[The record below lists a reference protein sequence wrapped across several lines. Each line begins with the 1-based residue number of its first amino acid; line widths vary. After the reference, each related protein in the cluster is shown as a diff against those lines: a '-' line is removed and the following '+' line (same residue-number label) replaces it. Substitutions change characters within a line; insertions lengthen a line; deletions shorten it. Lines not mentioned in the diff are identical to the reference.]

1 MTRLAHATRFEASLW
16 FRTAGFWLTAIT
28 IHLYAFG
35 TFRFT
40 TLQTSRGLS
49 EQILG
54 NGLLFA
60 ALFILF
66 TSAAAMLRDRAERTE
81 ELLDS
86 LPATNAQLLL
96 SRWLGGAAA
105 WSLLGLVMFTAAAIS
120 LVLQDGAIL
129 EAWPLAS
136 FYLSH
141 YVPVAL
147 FIHTLGIAAGVLIAQ
162 PFILYPVLTGIW
174 AGMSLGVIELTGD
187 LRWEFMTLFHLTG
200 IGLAQL
206 RVSALA
212 GIYPYQG
219 YVLWQRVFFFGF
231 MLVLLMIAV
240 VAFRRRREYGDARR
254 RQRLRQ
260 SFSGAFAG
268 VLLITLG
275 SYGYVQQYA
284 SPIGFD
290 AEAAGLLTPEI
301 TVEAYD
307 LAVRLNEPGSYDVTA
322 DLRVRN
328 LGEEPLS
335 TIGLIL
341 PASCQLS
348 TDSLDIFHTTGVDVF
363 TIALQTP
370 LGPGDTTSVNL
381 VYTCPCQ
388 RQIHKLPV
396 PGPREY
402 FIDHIDYPRAQN
414 DAATLAR
421 FTLTLE
427 APADFKLASNLS
439 RVTEETL
446 ASGRVKTRYEG
457 EAARLEVF
465 GGPLAHEVI
474 AGIETYYYPAH
485 AAAARKYVT
494 ELADQ
499 IAFYESWLGEPTHV
513 SGVTPLPIVVENF
526 FIDSRGRFP
535 TSWQGFLNVSEWNM
549 PSYYGEVQLG
559 SALAFYQHSQA
570 LSLWWGANPLQ
581 PARTP
586 FERGDNDKSA
596 VAVAANQY
604 LTILYASE
612 QDGEVWYE
620 RALEDM
626 RNEWAARRNATNIRT
641 SWSITDELGLHVR
654 GDMITA
660 VFLAFHDL
668 RETLGDDALRTVLRA
683 LQQRYVA
690 NALAALD
697 EPPPPL
703 PTPMVSNAS
712 SDSVRTQATNT
723 PSAMPDF
730 YPDDEDLL
738 FLYTTIAGL
747 PGGADI
753 AERLLRYLPEPT
765 EQRLRQQWRLGE

>member
-1 MTRLAHATRFEASLW
+1 MKRLAAVTRFETNLW
-16 FRTAGFWLTAIT
+16 LRSAGFWLTAIVMF
-28 IHLYAFG
+28 LYVFG
-35 TFRFT
+35 TYRFT
-40 TLQTSRGLS
+40 PLYTSRGLG
-49 EQILG
+49 EQIIG
-54 NGLLFA
+54 SGLLFS
-60 ALFILF
+60 ALLMMF

-81 ELLDS
+81 ELFDAF
-86 LPATNAQLLL
+86 PVTNTQLLF
-96 SRWLGGAAA
+96 SRWLGGAVA
-105 WSLLGLVMFTAAAIS
+105 WLLLGLAMFIAAGIS
-120 LVLQDGAIL
+120 LIGQDEAIL
-129 EAWPLAS
+129 ELWPLAS

-141 YVPVAL
+141 YVPAVL
-147 FIHTLGIAAGVLIAQ
+147 FIHTLGMTAGVFMPQ

-174 AGMSLGVIELTGD
+174 AGMSLGVVVLSND

-200 IGLAQL
+200 IGPTQL

-212 GIYPYQG
+212 GIYPFQG
-219 YVLWQRVFFFGF
+219 YVFWQRVFFFGF
-231 MLVLLMIAV
+231 MLVLLMLAV

-254 RQRLRQ
+254 PQRLSQ

-268 VLLITLG
+268 VLLIILG

-290 AEAAGLLTPEI
+290 AEAAGLLTSGI
-301 TVEAYD
+301 TIEAYD
-307 LAVRLNEPGSYDVTA
+307 LAVKLNEPGSYEVTA

-335 TIGLIL
+335 TLGLIL

-348 TDSLDIFHTTGVDVF
+348 TASLDAFHTTGVDVF
-363 TIALQTP
+363 TVSLRAP
-370 LGPGDTTSVNL
+370 LEPGDTTSVNL
-381 VYTCPCQ
+381 VYTCPVQ

-439 RVTEETL
+439 RVTEESL

-457 EAARLEVF
+457 EAPRLEVF

-513 SGVTPLPIVVENF
+513 AGVTPLPIVVENF
-526 FIDSRGRFP
+526 FIGSRGRFP
-535 TSWQGFLNVSEWNM
+535 TSWQGFLSVSEWSM
-549 PSYYGEVQLG
+549 PGYYGEVQLG

-581 PARTP
+581 PVRTP
-586 FERGDNDKSA
+586 FERGDNGKPA
-596 VAVAANQY
+596 VVVAANQY
-604 LTILYASE
+604 LTLLYASE
-612 QDGEVWYE
+612 QDGEIWYE
-620 RALEDM
+620 RALENM

-641 SWSITDELGLHVR
+641 SWSITDELGLHTR
-654 GDMITA
+654 GDLFTA

-683 LQQRYVA
+683 LRQHYIT
-690 NALAALD
+690 NALSALD
-697 EPPPPL
+697 EPLPL
-703 PTPMVSNAS
+703 PSPTVLTES
-712 SDSVRTQATNT
+712 SGSVRTQATNT
-723 PSAMPDF
+723 PSAMPNF

-738 FLYTTIAGL
+738 FLYTTIAAL
-747 PGGADI
+747 PDGAAI
-753 AERLLRYLPEPT
+753 AERLLGYLPEPT
-765 EQRLRQQWRLGE
+765 EQRLRQQWGLVE